1 MIVAIICAAAVAV
14 TAGYS
19 YHQNQSTENTGEKT
33 VDVVPNTQDTQAENT
48 LSTSTDDWKSQF
60 FSNATGTKTVFQ
72 TTSKTDSQQDAS
84 NTLTDQMSKNLFA
97 RIIDLKQNGLDTN
110 QQLVQDTIDQ
120 TIDETVDSASKSKKY
135 TTSDITITPNTD
147 QASIR
152 TYADAVATV
161 FMDNAPTQDPATIAS
176 NAFDKNDLS
185 LLSQIDPIIAW
196 YKKTISSLLAI
207 PTPRSATQV
216 HLDMINASS
225 QILNVS
231 EALRNIQGD
240 PAQSIIAI
248 GTYTDAQQAD
258 IISVENMSAYLNNNH
273 VSFTTQEPG
282 AIFAIL
288 NKQLQSK

>member
-1 MIVAIICAAAVAV
+1 
-14 TAGYS
+14 
-19 YHQNQSTENTGEKT
+19 
-33 VDVVPNTQDTQAENT
+33 
-48 LSTSTDDWKSQF
+48 
-60 FSNATGTKTVFQ
+60 
-72 TTSKTDSQQDAS
+72 
-84 NTLTDQMSKNLFA
+84 
-97 RIIDLKQNGLDTN
+97 
-110 QQLVQDTIDQ
+110 
-120 TIDETVDSASKSKKY
+120 
-135 TTSDITITPNTD
+135 
-147 QASIR
+147 
-152 TYADAVATV
+152 
-161 FMDNAPTQDPATIAS
+161 MDNAPTQDPATIAS